1 MKAYFTYFKLKF
13 ISGLQYR
20 SAAWAGIA
28 TQFFFGFVYIM
39 VYIAFYES
47 GGKDIPMTLSQT
59 ITYLW
64 LNQALLALVNQFTR
78 DEELFKM
85 VKEGTISYELA
96 RPKNLYFM
104 WYFKILGQKLSGV
117 ALRFLPLIIVTSL
130 LPYPYG
136 LGLPVSCISFIV
148 FLLLP
153 VPIDEINFIFFLL
166 SLTIGSLL
174 VTSLTVLYPIVA
186 LTKKKKKGIVN
197 LIITTADIL
206 SGVVVPI
213 PFFPLFL
220 QKISRV
226 LPFQYISDLPFRIY
240 VGNIHINSCIIPI
253 LIQITWLILLIILG
267 NVLMKKSLKRVVVQG
282 G

>member
-47 GGKDIPMTLSQT
+47 GGKSIPMTLPQVV
-59 ITYLW
+59 TYLW
-64 LNQALLALVNQFTR
+64 LNQAFLALVNQFTR
-78 DEELFKM
+78 DQELFKM
-85 VKEGTISYELA
+85 IKDGAISYELA

-104 WYFKILGQKLSGV
+104 WYFKVLGQKLANVS
-117 ALRFLPLIIVTSL
+117 LRFLPLLIVTSI
-130 LPYPYG
+130 LPAPYG
-136 LGLPVSCISFIV
+136 MGLPASLSCFIL
-148 FLLLP
+148 FL
-153 VPIDEINFIFFLL
+153 I

-174 VTSLTVLYPIVA
+174 VTALTVFYPIVS
-186 LTKKKKKGIVN
+186 LVTLNEKGIVN
-197 LIITTADIL
+197 LMITFADIM
-206 SGVVVPI
+206 SGLVVPI
-213 PFFPLFL
+213 PFFPIFL

-240 VGNIHINSCIIPI
+240 VGNMSEGTIISSMI
-253 LIQITWLILLIILG
+253 IQFIWLVLLILFG
-267 NVLMKKSLKRVVVQG
+267 NILMKRSLKRVVVQG